1 MIVFVLCSV
10 LCDVCEDTMQLTLD
24 RDRWECEAISLG
36 AAIPT
41 LSNMNK
47 NDRVIL
53 LMDDERLLQ
62 YEDDREQALEHV
74 RVFVRKLMDPALK
87 FYKDVLQDVE
97 FKIKLNELAYGTY
110 KGPAPTKCTCC
121 GLTPCVENRGG

>member
-1 MIVFVLCSV
+1 
-10 LCDVCEDTMQLTLD
+10 MQLTLD
-24 RDRWECEAISLG
+24 RNKWECEALALG
-36 AAIPT
+36 NAIPS
-41 LSNMNK
+41 LSK
-47 NDRVIL
+47 LSEEECLAV
-53 LMDDERLLQ
+53 LMDDEKNLQ

-110 KGPAPTKCTCC
+110 KGPAPTNCACC

>member
-1 MIVFVLCSV
+1 
-10 LCDVCEDTMQLTLD
+10 MQLTLD
-24 RDRWECEAISLG
+24 RDRWELEALHLGHSIPSLSK
-36 AAIPT
+36 
-41 LSNMNK
+41 LSEV
-47 NDRVIL
+47 DCLAVL
-53 LMDDERLLQ
+53 TDDERFLQ

-74 RVFVRKLMDPALK
+74 RVFVRKLMSPDLK

-110 KGPAPTKCTCC
+110 KGPAPTNCACC